1 MIVRLIQ
8 NRRKYSY
15 LSYPRS
21 NRNQTCL
28 IMTDGWSPPKNAKI
42 WGHLFN
48 EVVRAN
54 HCMMCGACV
63 ASCPINVLNVNVNEE
78 PVIKGPCAACQVCYY
93 SCPRLELPIDE
104 IEYFLFARTRKPE
117 EESLGIYK
125 NIYSARALDEEVWHA
140 GQDGGTVIALMTHAL
155 QIGLINCFATS
166 DFTKSN
172 SAFVLGNG
180 MVLKTVPV
188 VGDTAADLI
197 RTAGSKYT
205 HGGVL
210 GVLSDAAASY
220 PDARVGLVALP
231 CELQGLWR
239 MHTATQATV
248 KFSGSWIRGGR
259 PVLTIGL
266 FCSKVYTH
274 DKLVTDF
281 IQKQH
286 GIDPSKITRTVIK
299 RNRFKVYIGA
309 DMVLDVPTKDLE
321 QYVSHPC
328 HYCIDYVAE
337 LADISVGAVGSPD
350 GWTTVI
356 VRSELGQKL
365 FDSAVKARA
374 IEAAPVDQS
383 KNGLPF
389 VVKLCNKKKRTNNP
403 YYIRRGLREGF
414 LEHRRNDLLQIAPA
428 PEAK

>member
-1 MIVRLIQ
+1 M
-8 NRRKYSY
+8 
-15 LSYPRS
+15 P
-21 NRNQTCL
+21 
-28 IMTDGWSPPKNAKI
+28 DGWSPPKSAKI

-54 HCMMCGACV
+54 HCMMCAACV

-104 IEYFLFARTRKPE
+104 IEYYLFGRTRKPE

-125 NIYSARALDEEVWHA
+125 NVYSARALDEEIWHA

-155 QIGLINCFATS
+155 QIDMINCFATS
-166 DFTKSN
+166 DFTNSN
-172 SAFVLGNG
+172 SVFVLGSG
-180 MVLKTVPV
+180 MALKTVPV
-188 VGDTAADLI
+188 LGDTAADVL

-205 HGGVL
+205 HGGTL

-220 PDARVGLVALP
+220 PDGRVGLVALP

-239 MHTATQATV
+239 MYTSLQGTV
-248 KFSGSWIRGGR
+248 KFGGSWIRGGR

-274 DKLVTDF
+274 EQLVTQF
-281 IQKQH
+281 LQKEH
-286 GIDPSKITRTVIK
+286 GIDPTKITRTVIK
-299 RNRFKVYIGA
+299 RNRFKVFIGA
-309 DMVLDVPTKDLE
+309 DCALDVSTKDLE
-321 QYVSHPC
+321 KFMSHAC
-328 HYCIDYVAE
+328 NYCIDYVSE
-337 LADISVGAVGSPD
+337 LADISVGAVGSQD

-365 FDSAVKARA
+365 FDSAVRAKA
-374 IEAAPVDQS
+374 IEAVPIETV
-383 KNGLPF
+383 KPGLSL
-389 VVKLCNKKKRTNNP
+389 VVKLCNKKKRERNA
-403 YYIRRGLREGF
+403 YYLRRGLREGF
-414 LEHRRNDLLQIAPA
+414 LEQRKKELLQINPA
-428 PEAK
+428 PETK

>member
-1 MIVRLIQ
+1 LFVRFS
-8 NRRKYSY
+8 RKYSY
-15 LSYPRS
+15 LSFPRS
-21 NRNQTCL
+21 NRNQTC
-28 IMTDGWSPPKNAKI
+28 IAMTDGWSPPKNAKI

-104 IEYFLFARTRKPE
+104 IEYFLFGRTRRPE

-125 NIYSARALDEEVWHA
+125 NIYSARALDEEIWHA

-166 DFTKSN
+166 DFTKTN
-172 SAFVLGNG
+172 SVFVLGNG
-180 MVLKTVPV
+180 MALKTVPV
-188 VGDTAADLI
+188 VGDTAADLV

-248 KFSGSWIRGGR
+248 KFGGSWIRGGR

-274 DKLVTDF
+274 DKLVTEF
-281 IQKQH
+281 IHKQH

-299 RNRFKVYIGA
+299 RNRFKVYVGG
-309 DMVLDVPTKDLE
+309 DMVLDVSTKDLE
-321 QYVSHPC
+321 QYMSHPC

-356 VRSELGQKL
+356 IRSELGQKL

-374 IEAAPVDQS
+374 IEVAPIDQS
-383 KNGLPF
+383 KHGLPF
-389 VVKLCNKKKRTNNP
+389 VVKLCNKKKRENNP
-403 YYIRRGLREGF
+403 YYIRRGIREGF
-414 LEHRRNDLLQIAPA
+414 LEHRKDDLIQIAPSL
-428 PEAK
+428 EAK

>member
-1 MIVRLIQ
+1 
-8 NRRKYSY
+8 
-15 LSYPRS
+15 
-21 NRNQTCL
+21 
-28 IMTDGWSPPKNAKI
+28 
-42 WGHLFN
+42 
-48 EVVRAN
+48 
-54 HCMMCGACV
+54 MMCAACV

-93 SCPRLELPIDE
+93 SCPRLELPLDE
-104 IEYFLFARTRKPE
+104 IEYYLFGRTRKPE
-117 EESLGIYK
+117 EESLGIYG
-125 NIYSARALDEEVWHA
+125 NIYSARALDDEIWHA
-140 GQDGGTVIALMTHAL
+140 GQDGGTTIALMTHAL
-155 QIGLINCFATS
+155 QIGLINCFTTS

-172 SAFVLGNG
+172 SAFVLGSG
-180 MVLKTVPV
+180 IPLKTVPV
-188 VGDTAADLI
+188 VGDTTAEVL

-239 MHTATQATV
+239 MYTSLQATV
-248 KFSGSWIRGGR
+248 KFGGSWIRGGR
-259 PVLTIGL
+259 PVFTIGL

-274 DKLVTDF
+274 DKLVTEF

-286 GIDPSKITRTVIK
+286 GIDPTKITRTVIK
-299 RNRFKVYIGA
+299 RNRFKVYVGA
-309 DMVLDVPTKDLE
+309 DCVLDASTKELE
-321 QYVSHPC
+321 SFMSPPC

-356 VRSELGQKL
+356 VRSEMGQKL
-365 FDSAVKARA
+365 YDSAVKARA
-374 IEAAPVDQS
+374 IESVPIETV
-383 KNGLPF
+383 KPGLPF
-389 VVKLCNKKKRTNNP
+389 VVRMCNKKKRERNA

-414 LEHRRNDLLQIAPA
+414 LQNRRDDLIQIAPT
-428 PEAK
+428 PPG

>member
-1 MIVRLIQ
+1 
-8 NRRKYSY
+8 
-15 LSYPRS
+15 
-21 NRNQTCL
+21 
-28 IMTDGWSPPKNAKI
+28 MTGGWTPPKNAKI

-93 SCPRLELPIDE
+93 SCPRLELPLDE
-104 IEYFLFARTRKPE
+104 IEYYLFGRTRKPE

-125 NIYSARALDEEVWHA
+125 NVYSARALEEEIWRA

-155 QIGLINCFATS
+155 QIGMINCFVTS

-172 SAFVLGNG
+172 SAFVLGSG
-180 MVLKTVPV
+180 MTLKTVPV

-210 GVLSDAAASY
+210 GVLSDAATSY
-220 PDARVGLVALP
+220 PGGRVGLVGLP

-239 MHTATQATV
+239 MYTSMQATV

-274 DKLVTDF
+274 DKLVTEF
-281 IQKQH
+281 LQKKN
-286 GIDPSKITRTVIK
+286 GIDLAKITRTSIK
-299 RNRFKVYIGA
+299 RNRFKAYVGA
-309 DMVLDVPTKDLE
+309 EMIVDVPTKELE
-321 QYVSHPC
+321 QYMSPPC

-337 LADISVGAVGSPD
+337 LADISVGAVGSQD

-365 FDSAVKARA
+365 FDSAVRARA
-374 IEAAPVDQS
+374 IEAVPIETV
-383 KNGLPF
+383 KPGLPF
-389 VVKLCNKKKRTNNP
+389 VVKISNKKKRERNA
-403 YYIRRGLREGF
+403 YYLRRGLREGF
-414 LEHRRNDLLQIAPA
+414 LEHRRQDLLQIAPA
-428 PEAK
+428 PEAR

>member
-1 MIVRLIQ
+1 
-8 NRRKYSY
+8 
-15 LSYPRS
+15 
-21 NRNQTCL
+21 
-28 IMTDGWSPPKNAKI
+28 MTGGWSPPKNAKI

-48 EVVRAN
+48 EVVRGN

-104 IEYFLFARTRKPE
+104 IEYYLFGRTRKPE
-117 EESLGIYK
+117 EESLGIYR
-125 NIYSARALDEEVWHA
+125 NAYSARALDEEVWRA

-155 QIGLINCFATS
+155 QIGMINCFATS

-172 SAFVLGNG
+172 SVFVLGSG
-180 MVLKTVPV
+180 MPLKTVPV

-210 GVLSDAAASY
+210 GVLSDAATSY
-220 PDARVGLVALP
+220 PDGRVGLVALP

-239 MHTATQATV
+239 MNTATQATV
-248 KFSGSWIRGGR
+248 KFTGSWIRGGR

-266 FCSKVYTH
+266 FCSKVYSY
-274 DKLVTDF
+274 DKLVTEF
-281 IQKQH
+281 LQKEK

-299 RNRFKVYIGA
+299 RNRFKVYSGA
-309 DMVLDVPTKDLE
+309 EMVLDVSTKDLE
-321 QYVSHPC
+321 QFMSPPC
-328 HYCIDYVAE
+328 KYCIDYVAE
-337 LADISVGAVGSPD
+337 LADISVGAVGSQD

-365 FDSAVKARA
+365 FDSAVRARA
-374 IEAAPVDQS
+374 IEAVPIETV
-383 KNGLPF
+383 KPGLPF
-389 VVKLCNKKKRTNNP
+389 VVKISNKKKRERNA
-403 YYIRRGLREGF
+403 YYLRRGLREGF
-414 LEHRRNDLLQIAPA
+414 LEHRKGDLLQIAPQPKA
-428 PEAK
+428 N

>member
-1 MIVRLIQ
+1 
-8 NRRKYSY
+8 
-15 LSYPRS
+15 
-21 NRNQTCL
+21 
-28 IMTDGWSPPKNAKI
+28 MTAGWSPPKNAKI

-93 SCPRLELPIDE
+93 SCPRLELPLDE
-104 IEYFLFARTRKPE
+104 IEYYVFGRTRKPE
-117 EESLGIYK
+117 EESLGIYG
-125 NIYSARALDEEVWHA
+125 NIYSARALDEEIWRA

-155 QIGLINCFATS
+155 QIGIINCFATS
-166 DFTKSN
+166 DFTRSN
-172 SAFVLGNG
+172 SVFVLGSG
-180 MVLKTVPV
+180 MTLKTVPV

-197 RTAGSKYT
+197 HTAGSKYT

-210 GVLSDAAASY
+210 GVLSDATASY
-220 PDARVGLVALP
+220 PDGRVGLVALP

-239 MHTATQATV
+239 MCTSTQATV

-274 DKLVTDF
+274 DKLVTEF
-281 IQKQH
+281 LQGKH
-286 GIDPSKITRTVIK
+286 GIDPAKVTRTAIK
-299 RNRFKVYIGA
+299 RNRFKVYVGA
-309 DMVLDVPTKDLE
+309 EMALDVSTKELE
-321 QYVSHPC
+321 PYMSHPC
-328 HYCIDYVAE
+328 SYCIDYAAE
-337 LADISVGAVGSPD
+337 LADISVGAVGSAD

-365 FDSAVKARA
+365 FESAVRAKA
-374 IEAAPVDQS
+374 IEAVPIEKVEP
-383 KNGLPF
+383 GLQF
-389 VVKLCNKKKRTNNP
+389 VVRLSNKKKRERNA
-403 YYIRRGLREGF
+403 YYLRHGLREAF
-414 LEHRRNDLLQIAPA
+414 LEHRTRDLLSIAPA
-428 PEAK
+428 PEGN

>member
-1 MIVRLIQ
+1 
-8 NRRKYSY
+8 
-15 LSYPRS
+15 
-21 NRNQTCL
+21 
-28 IMTDGWSPPKNAKI
+28 MTGGWSPPKGAKI

-93 SCPRLELPIDE
+93 SCPRLELPLDE
-104 IEYFLFARTRKPE
+104 IEYYLFGRTRKPE
-117 EESLGIYK
+117 EETVGIYK
-125 NIYSARALDEEVWHA
+125 NVYSARALDEEIWHA

-155 QIGLINCFATS
+155 QIGMINCFATS

-172 SAFVLGNG
+172 SVFVLGSG
-180 MVLKTVPV
+180 MTLKTVPV
-188 VGDTAADLI
+188 IGDTAADLI

-210 GVLSDAAASY
+210 GVLSDTASSY
-220 PDARVGLVALP
+220 PDGRIGLVALP

-239 MHTATQATV
+239 MYTSMQATV
-248 KFSGSWIRGGR
+248 KFGGSWIRGGR

-266 FCSKVYTH
+266 FCSKVYSY
-274 DKLVTDF
+274 DKLVTEF
-281 IQKQH
+281 LQKKN
-286 GIDPSKITRTVIK
+286 GIDTTKVTRTVIK
-299 RNRFKVYIGA
+299 RNRFKVYVGP
-309 DMVLDVPTKDLE
+309 DEVLDVSTKDLE
-321 QYVSHPC
+321 SYMSPPC

-337 LADISVGAVGSPD
+337 LADISVGAVGSQD

-365 FDSAVKARA
+365 FDSAVRAKA
-374 IEAAPVDQS
+374 IEAVPIDTV
-383 KNGLPF
+383 KPGLPF
-389 VVKLCNKKKRTNNP
+389 VIKIANKKKRERNA
-403 YYIRRGLREGF
+403 YYLRRGLREGF
-414 LEHRRNDLLQIAPA
+414 LEHRRQDLLQIAPA
-428 PEAK
+428 PQAK

>member
-1 MIVRLIQ
+1 MV
-8 NRRKYSY
+8 
-15 LSYPRS
+15 
-21 NRNQTCL
+21 
-28 IMTDGWSPPKNAKI
+28 DGWSPPKNAKI

-93 SCPRLELPIDE
+93 SCPRLELPLDE
-104 IEYFLFARTRKPE
+104 IEQYLFGRTRKPE
-117 EESLGIYK
+117 EESLGIYRK
-125 NIYSARALDEEVWHA
+125 VYSARALDDEIWHA

-155 QIGLINCFATS
+155 QIGMIDCFATT
-166 DFTKSN
+166 DFTQSN
-172 SAFVLGNG
+172 SAFVLGSG
-180 MVLKTVPV
+180 MPLKTVPV
-188 VGDTAADLI
+188 IGNTTADLL

-210 GVLSDAAASY
+210 GVLSDASTSY
-220 PDARVGLVALP
+220 PNGKVGLVALP

-239 MHTATQATV
+239 MYTSMQGTV
-248 KFSGSWIRGGR
+248 KFGGSWIRGGR

-274 DKLVTDF
+274 DKLVNEF
-281 IQKQH
+281 IKNKH
-286 GIDPSKITRTVIK
+286 GIDPLKVTRTVVK
-299 RNRFKVYIGA
+299 RNRFKVYIGS
-309 DMVLDVPTKDLE
+309 DMVLDVSIKELE
-321 QYVSHPC
+321 PYMSQPC
-328 HYCIDYVAE
+328 KYCIDYVAE
-337 LADISVGAVGSPD
+337 LADISVGAIGSKD

-365 FDSAVKARA
+365 LDSAIGAKA
-374 IEAAPVDQS
+374 IEAVPIETI
-383 KNGLPF
+383 KPGLSS
-389 VVKLCNKKKRTNNP
+389 VVKLSNKKKRERNA

-414 LEHRRNDLLQIAPA
+414 MEHRKQDLLQITSTM
-428 PEAK
+428 ETN